1 MKNGIDISY
10 ANGVVDFNAVKNDG
24 VEFII
29 ARAGYG
35 RTAVNQTD
43 RQFERNYTEAKRVG
57 IPLGIYW
64 YSYADSVEDAYREA
78 EACLEVIGD
87 KRFELPVFYDIEE
100 SSQLNR
106 GADFVKSIAKAWC
119 DCMEQ
124 HGYFA
129 GVYSSAWVW
138 NDLLGAKFAERYC
151 SWVADWRGSC
161 GVPWSVGFWQKS
173 EKGAV
178 IGIIG
183 NVDTDEMYNDYPSII
198 INGGFNNY
206 PKKQDSS
213 SVSENDS
220 SGSVTVE
227 KPVESVEPVVVEPDQ
242 KPVKKPDTVNYTIQ
256 PGDTLWGISRKYHTT
271 VKKLKELNPQIEN
284 VNLIYAGDVINVP
297 NRGGSEND

>member
-10 ANGVVDFNAVKNDG
+10 ANSVVDFNAIKANG
-24 VEFII
+24 VEFVI

-43 RQFERNYTEAKRVG
+43 RQFERNYAEAKQVG
-57 IPLGIYW
+57 MPFGIYW
-64 YSYADSVEDAYREA
+64 YSYADSVEDAVREA

-106 GADFVKSIAKAWC
+106 GAEFVKSIAKTWC
-119 DCMEQ
+119 DYMEQ

-138 NDLLGAKFAERYC
+138 NDLLGAKFAERHC

-161 GVPWSVGFWQKS
+161 GVPFTPGFWQKS

-198 INGGFNNY
+198 VNGGFNNY

-213 SVSENDS
+213 SSTDS
-220 SGSVTVE
+220 SVVVE
-227 KPVESVEPVVVEPDQ
+227 KPVENVE
-242 KPVKKPDTVNYTIQ
+242 KPEKKPDTVNYTIQ
-256 PGDTLWGISRKYHTT
+256 PGDTLWGISKKYRTT

-284 VNLIYAGDVINVP
+284 PDLIYAGDVINVP
-297 NRGGSEND
+297 NRECEV